1 MPLHFA
7 ATSRD
12 STVLKENDFGSLSHR
27 NNWIIFFF
35 LSVRTTE
42 QPLYWE
48 CWRRSYQSCCGTRA
62 LTVRAV
68 RCYCFWGHGRCPPM
82 NAVVLSNENLS
93 SAKKYFPFCF
103 CNKAVFPLCYH
114 LIWRRL
120 VTSTN
125 HFVPSVKKIIAG
137 SGLILFPVTECDFVG
152 CCMV

>member
-12 STVLKENDFGSLSHR
+12 STVLKENDFGSLSL
-27 NNWIIFFF
+27 IEITDFFF
-35 LSVRTTE
+35 SCLWE

-68 RCYCFWGHGRCPPM
+68 RCYCFWGHGWCPPM

-137 SGLILFPVTECDFVG
+137 NGLIFSLLLSVTLLDAAWCK
-152 CCMV
+152 MV